1 MATIRPFRA
10 VRPASELVSQIAAL
24 PYDVYS
30 SSEARK
36 IVEENP
42 MSFLKIDRAETQLP
56 EGTDMYAAKVY
67 EKAAD
72 TLKEM
77 EAEAKFV
84 QDREACYYIYAL
96 TMGSRTQ
103 RGTVCCVS
111 IDDYLNGIVKK
122 HENTREDKELDRIR
136 HVDTCSAHTGPIF
149 LAYRMNKTLQ
159 DIIEEIMTQETLYN
173 FVSDDGIRHQI
184 WKIKEPENIQ
194 RITDIFEKTDSLYI
208 ADGHHRAASA
218 VKAGLI
224 RREANPHYTGEE
236 EFNYFLSV
244 LFDEEELCIY
254 DYNRIVYGL
263 SEKLV
268 KELPAAL
275 EKDFIV
281 EAKGNH
287 LYHPVKKGEF
297 GMYLDGIWYK
307 LTAKE
312 DTCHEDAIAGL
323 DVSILQDKVLAPLLG
338 IQDPKTDSNIEFVG
352 GIYGLKVLQKK
363 VDEKGNAVAFS
374 MYPTSMKELLRAA
387 DEGRLMPPKSTWFEP
402 KLRSGLFIHKF

>member
-42 MSFLKIDRAETQLP
+42 MSFLKIDRAETQFP
-56 EGTDMYAAKVY
+56 EGTDMYSAKVY
-67 EKAAD
+67 EKAAE

-77 EAEAKFV
+77 EAEGKFV

-96 TMGSRTQ
+96 TMGSRVQ
-103 RGTVCCVS
+103 RGIVCCVS
-111 IDDYLNGIVKK
+111 IDDYLNDIVKK
-122 HENTREDKELDRIR
+122 HENTREDKEIDRIR

-149 LAYRMNKTLQ
+149 LAYRKNRTLQ
-159 DIIEEIMTQETLYN
+159 DIIEEVMTQETLYN
-173 FVSDDGIRHQI
+173 FVSDDGIRHQV
-184 WKIKEPENIQ
+184 WKIAEPEHIQ
-194 RITDIFEKTDSLYI
+194 KTTDIFGKTDSLYI

-263 SEKLV
+263 SKKLV
-268 KELPAAL
+268 KELPVAL
-275 EKDFIV
+275 TRDFVV
-281 EAKGNH
+281 ESKGNH

-297 GMYLDGIWYK
+297 GMYLDGMWYK

-312 DTCHEDAIAGL
+312 DICHEDAIAGL
-323 DVSILQDKVLAPLLG
+323 DVSLLQDKVLNPILG
-338 IQDPKTDSNIEFVG
+338 IQNPKTDSNLEFVG
-352 GIYGLKVLQKK
+352 GIYGLKVLEKK
-363 VDEKGNAVAFS
+363 VDAKSNAVAFS